1 MVRGDSGVQAQQLR
15 PSTPTHT
22 VSHSLLVTHSLNS
35 LTYSLSA
42 PTNQSIHST
51 LAVTVTHSLSL
62 THCFVRSLTNFELR
76 TSTVGGRRFDD
87 VDVDCFDV
95 VCRLSFVV
103 VVVGSRRL
111 GVKGCGVL
119 CSCSRRLSLSLARS
133 LCARVD
139 RCVALKV
146 QRCVALCCVAC
157 CASSFVRC
165 VLCHDYCTTRQRWC
179 EFRNELL
186 CVCRSRAWRPNT

>member
-111 GVKGCGVL
+111 GVKRCGVL
-119 CSCSRRLSLSLARS
+119 CSLSRRLSLSLSLTLTLSLS
-133 LCARVD
+133 LCA
-139 RCVALKV
+139 C
-146 QRCVALCCVAC
+146 
-157 CASSFVRC
+157 
-165 VLCHDYCTTRQRWC
+165 
-179 EFRNELL
+179 
-186 CVCRSRAWRPNT
+186 